1 MRDGWREA
9 HLGDVATIIMGQSPP
24 GPSYNTEGR
33 GLPFIQ
39 GSAEFGVHHPM
50 PVKWCD
56 APKKVA
62 QSGDLLVSVRA
73 PVGDLNQ
80 ADRTLAIGR
89 GLAIIRG
96 RRAAVTRFLSLAIEH
111 RQGELRSRSG
121 GGMFQSTTRDGLAGL
136 SLILPPLDEQRRIG
150 DLISTV
156 DEGIDAASTVAE
168 AARKARK
175 ALLGDLLSD
184 ERAMRNG
191 WREARLGDLSEVI
204 GGGTPPTST
213 PDFWNGD
220 VVWLT
225 PTEVVAAE
233 GTVVT
238 DSQRKITRTGLRS
251 SGAKLLPP
259 GTVLLTSR
267 ATVGAVAMAG
277 CELATNQGF
286 QSLVAGDD
294 LLPWF
299 LLIWIQH
306 NKVEFTRRASGSTFP
321 EISRSEVRRI
331 PILLPPLD
339 EQQRIAGL
347 VKAVDAEADA
357 AEAVAG
363 SMRDVRSALLSDLL
377 AGDHEIPASYD
388 GGMG

>member
-1 MRDGWREA
+1 MRNGWRDTT
-9 HLGDVATIIMGQSPP
+9 LGEIADFLNGYPFK
-24 GPSYNTEGR
+24 PSELGEQ
-33 GLPFIQ
+33 GLPVIRIQ
-39 GSAEFGVHHPM
+39 QLLDPSS
-50 PVKWCD
+50 PVDRSLVETSRRCRLEN
-56 APKKVA
+56 
-62 QSGDLLVSVRA
+62 GDLVFSWSGTLAVRLWDRGPA
-73 PVGDLNQ
+73 LLNQ
-80 ADRTLAIGR
+80 HLFKVVERHGVDRKWLSYALDHAIDELSRKTHGTTMKHVTKATL
-89 GLAIIRG
+89 LPH
-96 RRAAVTRFLSLAIEH
+96 TLL
-111 RQGELRSRSG
+111 
-121 GGMFQSTTRDGLAGL
+121 
-136 SLILPPLDEQRRIG
+136 LPPLDEQRRIG

-156 DEGIDAASTVAE
+156 DEGIHTASTVAE

-184 ERAMRNG
+184 ERAMHNG
-191 WREARLGDLSEVI
+191 WRVARLGDLSEVI

-377 AGDHEIPASYD
+377 AGDHKIPASYD